1 MRVATDIGGTFTD
14 LVAVD
19 SEGEIIVGKSDTTPS
34 NFEKGIFDVIE
45 KSNIDFKDIEM
56 FFHGTTV
63 VINALTEKQGV
74 KTGLI
79 TTKGFKDI
87 VEIARGN
94 RPDLFNVKYKKPTPI
109 VERHLRTEVSER
121 LNYKGEVESEL
132 NLGEVDEILE
142 YFKSEDVEAIAIS
155 LLHSYK
161 NSEHE
166 KQIAEHIKK
175 QWKDVHVTTSSEL
188 SKEWREYERT
198 TTATL
203 NAYVKPIANEYL
215 NNLESKL
222 KEKGSS
228 DRNYIMQSN
237 GGTSTFD
244 VARTSPINMVES
256 GPVAG
261 IFGASILGEIL
272 GEENLIVLDIGGTTA
287 KCSLVENNNVKIST
301 NYSLEQTNQYAG
313 YPLKVPVVDIV
324 EIGNGGGSIAWIDDS
339 GSIKVGPK
347 SAGAEPGPISYGKG
361 GDKPTTTDANVLLG
375 RLSLDNFNTSTSQDS
390 IKSALTE
397 KLGNYL
403 NAETDDLAM
412 GIIKIANSNM
422 LNALKLVSVRKGYDP
437 RDFTMVAIGG
447 GGPMHSQDLA
457 RELGVKKVI
466 IPSTASVFASWGMLM
481 SDLRHDYSQTML
493 AVTSE
498 LDFNDLNNKY
508 SEIIENAEDTLK
520 SEGMN
525 KADIVVTKSLDM
537 RYVGQEHTVEVTVP
551 FDKLDENNIT
561 EVIKSFHESHE
572 RLYTYTLP
580 ENGTEIVNIKVKV
593 LGKIDKPKIS
603 EEIIGEGEKYLGKR
617 SVYYEDKGWMDV
629 DVYAKD
635 YLTREDEIDGPA
647 IIEEKSSSTVIN
659 TGDMLTKD
667 KYGNMIIE
675 IGGVKDEL

>member
-19 SEGEIIVGKSDTTPS
+19 EEGKITVGKSNTTPS
-34 NFEKGIFDVIE
+34 NFEKGIFDVIA
-45 KSNIDFKDIEM
+45 KADISFNDIEM

-79 TTKGFKDI
+79 TTEGFRD
-87 VEIARGN
+87 VLEIARGN

-109 VERHLRTEVSER
+109 IERHLRKEVSER
-121 LNYKGEVESEL
+121 LNYKGEVERKL
-132 NLGEVDEILE
+132 DLKEVDEILD
-142 YFKSEDVEAIAIS
+142 YFKGEGVEAIAVS

-161 NSEHE
+161 NNNHE
-166 KQIAEHIKK
+166 KEIAKHIERN
-175 QWKDVHVTTSSEL
+175 WPEVHVTTSSEL

-198 TTATL
+198 STAAL
-203 NAYVKPIANEYL
+203 NAYVKPIANDYL
-215 NNLESKL
+215 NNLEEKL
-222 KEKGSS
+222 KGKGAGKN
-228 DRNYIMQSN
+228 NYIMQSN

-244 VARTSPINMVES
+244 VAKMSPINMVES

-261 IFGASILGEIL
+261 IFGASILGEML
-272 GEENLIVLDIGGTTA
+272 GEKNLIVLDIGGTTA

-301 NYSLEQTNQYAG
+301 DYNLEQTQQYAG

-347 SAGAEPGPISYGKG
+347 SAGAEPGPISYGQG
-361 GDKPTTTDANVLLG
+361 GDSPTTTDANVLLG
-375 RLSLDNFNTSTSQDS
+375 RLSLENFESSTDFES
-390 IKSALTE
+390 IKQSFQS
-397 KLGNYL
+397 KLGDEL
-403 NAETDDLAM
+403 NADTDELAM
-412 GIIKIANSNM
+412 GIVKIANSNM
-422 LNALKLVSVRKGYDP
+422 LNALKLVSIRKGYDP

-466 IPSTASVFASWGMLM
+466 IPSTSPVFASWGMLM
-481 SDLRHDYSQTML
+481 SDLRHDYSQTLL
-493 AVTSE
+493 AKTDE
-498 LDFNDLNNKY
+498 LSFEKINNEY
-508 SEIIENAEDTLK
+508 ERIIEDAKNTLSK
-520 SEGMN
+520 EGMDESN
-525 KADIVVTKSLDM
+525 IVVTKSLDM

-551 FDKLDENNIT
+551 FDKMNLNNIN
-561 EVIKSFHESHE
+561 EVIQNFHENHE

-593 LGKIDKPKIS
+593 LGKIEKPKMSKEKINV
-603 EEIIGEGEKYLGKR
+603 GEKHLGKR
-617 SVYYEDKGWMDV
+617 SVFFEESGWIEV

-635 YLTREDEIDGPA
+635 FLDDTDKVNGPA
-647 IIEEKSSSTVIN
+647 IIEEQTSSTVIN
-659 TGDMLTKD
+659 KGDVLTKD
-667 KYGNMIIE
+667 GYGNMIIE
-675 IGGVKDEL
+675 IGGLSNEL